1 MLVCL
6 GPFLA
11 GTLGLWLIDQSI
23 PYGRL
28 ACLWI
33 SFTYTA
39 AWTLAMSVA
48 TANTAGHTK
57 KVTTNAVL
65 LIGYCVG
72 NTIGPFFFIAKQEPR
87 YTLGM
92 GMILVCVGIQIG
104 CLVGLWFLLYT
115 RNRSR
120 RAEHVDT
127 PENRQQGY
135 EQSLDDQT
143 DLQNKYFKVSVLLE
157 GTGEKVTNDF

>member
-1 MLVCL
+1 MLTCL

-11 GTLGLWLIDQSI
+11 GTLGLWLIDQSK

-28 ACLWI
+28 SCLWI

-57 KVTTNAVL
+57 KVTTNALL
-65 LIGYCVG
+65 LIGYCLG
-72 NTIGPFFFIAKQEPR
+72 NIIGPFFFIKEQEPT

-92 GMILVCVGIQIG
+92 GMILVCVGIQIAA
-104 CLVGLWFLLYT
+104 LSGLWFLLYI

-120 RAEHVDT
+120 KAEHADT
-127 PENRQQGY
+127 AENRNEGY
-135 EQSLDDQT
+135 RRSLEDET
-143 DLQNKYFKVSVLLE
+143 DLQNKYFHVSSQI
-157 GTGEKVTNDF
+157 